1 MADSDPFRHIRELA
15 RSIIPGTTPATEPL
29 PAQTFKSSLESGNAA
44 PDSGLSASVPA
55 DDIDIPRRR
64 GRRPERDDTT
74 RRMAAALKRARL
86 RKGTTQR
93 DLGQL
98 IGVPQSHISKIEAG
112 GVDLRISSLVV
123 LARALDLSLELTPV
137 SDGDDAALLAPPMKP
152 LPAESALDTP
162 SPGHLTP
169 GQPASAER

>member
-15 RSIIPGTTPATEPL
+15 RSMIPGATATTEPL
-29 PAQTFKSSLESGNAA
+29 PAQPSRPGIGVPEASTPLESAA
-44 PDSGLSASVPA
+44 DNKTLT
-55 DDIDIPRRR
+55 RRR

-86 RKGTTQR
+86 QKGTTQR

-112 GVDLRISSLVV
+112 AVDLRISSLVV
-123 LARALDLSLELTPV
+123 LARALDLSLELNPARGEPGLEPTP
-137 SDGDDAALLAPPMKP
+137 AFEPLLAGDA
-152 LPAESALDTP
+152 PANP
-162 SPGHLTP
+162 
-169 GQPASAER
+169 